1 MCLLDPW
8 RVPLNLLRHYIPQ
21 ANMPYN
27 LSEKDVEIDASK
39 ISAIFEKLGHYSRIE
54 MSQGLL
60 GAIFP
65 TFTT

>member
-1 MCLLDPW
+1 
-8 RVPLNLLRHYIPQ
+8 
-21 ANMPYN
+21 MPYN

-39 ISAIFEKLGHYSRIE
+39 ISARFEKLGHYSRIE